1 LSTGSGRVPAEAV
14 ERSGRSFDGFY
25 RRHRDRLARALA
37 LGIRDA
43 DLATDAVDEAMARA
57 AERWGTVGTYDS
69 PEGWVYR
76 VALNWSVSALR
87 RRKLH
92 WLRAPSLVQWDRLPN
107 PEVNR
112 AIARLDADVRAIIV
126 ARFYLDWT
134 IEQIATALELP
145 VGTVKSRLSRTLDA
159 LARQLGVSRGSD

>member
-1 LSTGSGRVPAEAV
+1 MAAECTEPAVLSLDR
-14 ERSGRSFDGFY
+14 FY
-25 RRHRDRLARALA
+25 REQRDRLVRALA
-37 LGIRDA
+37 LNIRDA
-43 DLATDAVDEAMARA
+43 DLAEEAVDEAMARL
-57 AERWGTVGTYDS
+57 AERWESVGAYEN

-76 VALNWSVSALR
+76 VALNWSISVLR
-87 RRKLH
+87 RRKLR
-92 WLRAPSLVQWDRLPN
+92 WLRAPSLVQWDQLPN

-112 AIARLDADVRAIIV
+112 AIAALSRERRAIVV

-159 LARQLGVSRGSD
+159 LAEELGVARGSDRTDTA